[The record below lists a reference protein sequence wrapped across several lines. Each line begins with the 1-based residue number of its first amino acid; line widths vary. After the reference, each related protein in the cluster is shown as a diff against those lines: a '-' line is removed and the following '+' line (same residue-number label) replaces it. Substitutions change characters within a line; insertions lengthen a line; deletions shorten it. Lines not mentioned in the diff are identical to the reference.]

1 MTNFVTP
8 SSGAK
13 ESSQGLFSLEAPF
26 GLERLVPS
34 NWQEGEA
41 PSEPGLSRP
50 AWLRPWRSFAL
61 PQFPPERGQALKNL
75 ITWF

>member
-13 ESSQGLFSLEAPF
+13 ESSQGLLNLEVPF
-26 GLERLVPS
+26 GSERLVPS
-34 NWQEGEA
+34 NCEA

-50 AWLRPWRSFAL
+50 PWLRPWRSLAL
-61 PQFPPERGQALKNL
+61 PQFPPERGRALKNL
-75 ITWF
+75 FTWF